1 MTLEYHSSLQLRD
14 VTSSSYLS
22 LPAAEKVDRLWSN
35 CLSDTKPAPWPSTMT
50 TGLGVTFLQSMCP
63 SLITPGDELPAG
75 RRKLIHPVGV
85 VGRVEWRDKGG
96 HPYTGIFK
104 ALNTEL

>member
-1 MTLEYHSSLQLRD
+1 
-14 VTSSSYLS
+14 
-22 LPAAEKVDRLWSN
+22 
-35 CLSDTKPAPWPSTMT
+35 
-50 TGLGVTFLQSMCP
+50 MCP

-104 ALNTEL
+104 GSSRVWQFVLMAGFFLG